1 MAGQYFNCISLSLLP
16 KRGCVYFCII
26 ILYVYSTEMLEMYCM
41 YDGLGEEWSSYWMKK
56 KKGRR
61 QREENRLKDGRH
73 VRDSSTITTA
83 HWPRCTQTFTKNC
96 LQHFTSL
103 PVDVTKVVNL
113 TNSVVSS
120 AVLFISVSFITFP
133 CLSLENRAASGTN
146 RLSV

>member
-41 YDGLGEEWSSYWMKK
+41 YDGLEEEWS
-56 KKGRR
+56 RLLD
-61 QREENRLKDGRH
+61 EEKERMQANRLKDGRH